1 MNAVRNSTAGFTL
14 IELLIAIFIFGIVVS
29 AVYGAYNA
37 SFTVINGTEK
47 HLNESHKARAAMQRI
62 TEDLEAVVTGP
73 GGYLAGEENEYGGNR
88 GDSLSFISS
97 THVLFRESDK
107 LLGNT
112 LVTYT
117 AELDDETQ
125 TLRLLRSD
133 TVVYPGGETTS
144 EGSTKFL
151 LCKGLKAVEFTYFSP
166 EGDESSE
173 WVSDEEE
180 ADEEEVTNP
189 SLPALVVIELTFASE
204 GESETESGGTY
215 TTAVAVSEMT
225 SE

>member
-1 MNAVRNSTAGFTL
+1 MNGARNSTAGFTL

-37 SFTVINGTEK
+37 SFTVINGAEK
-47 HLNESHKARAAMQRI
+47 HLNESHRARAAMQRI

-73 GGYLAGEENEYGGNR
+73 GGYLAGEENEFGGNR

-117 AELDDETQ
+117 AEFDEESE

-151 LCKGLKAVEFTYFSP
+151 LCKGLKAVEFTYISP
-166 EGDESSE
+166 EGDETQDWISN
-173 WVSDEEE
+173 EEE
-180 ADEEEVTNP
+180 AEEDEVVSP
-189 SLPALVVIELTFASE
+189 DLPALVVIELNFAPE
-204 GESETESGGTY
+204 AGIEAESGGTY
-215 TTAVAVSEMT
+215 KTAVAVSEMAA
-225 SE
+225 E